1 MGGKT
6 QMLDLNADG
15 LVEYYLVL
23 VAPKPHNWMSVVVI
37 WQLDLQLVLPVQSVP
52 ITTKV
57 VNSNPA
63 QARCTR
69 YNIM

>member
-23 VAPKPHNWMSVVVI
+23 VAPKSHNWMSVVVVII
-37 WQLDLQLVLPVQSVP
+37 W
-52 ITTKV
+52 
-57 VNSNPA
+57 
-63 QARCTR
+63 
-69 YNIM
+69 